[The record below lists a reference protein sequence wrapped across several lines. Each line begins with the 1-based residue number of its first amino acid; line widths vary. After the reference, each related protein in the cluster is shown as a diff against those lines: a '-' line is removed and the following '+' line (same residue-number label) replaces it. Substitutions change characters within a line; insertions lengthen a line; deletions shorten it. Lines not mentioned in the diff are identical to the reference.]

1 MTDEATQVEQENTAT
16 DTTASEPLDTR
27 DVVAREIEKL
37 EASQAKPETE
47 ADTSSDKARDE
58 SGRFKAKEPE
68 PAPEAQAAPEAPT
81 EPAPVEPARN
91 PFSAWKKEAQTALS
105 ALPPETQRYIIERE
119 QQFHKGIQ
127 QYKEDAQRGRTLSN
141 AFAPHMEYLEQLQV
155 APETAIGKL
164 LETERALR
172 TGTPEAKSQML
183 VRLAHDYGIDVA
195 GLTKVQFDPYSYQL
209 EQRLAQQQAMLDQ
222 LSQSRQMAEQA
233 QITQTI
239 EQFAQTR
246 EHFSTVRETMADL
259 LDKGFAADLDDAYE
273 KAIRLEGL
281 NVAPQQAAP
290 VDLARQ
296 NNAAKA
302 AKAAA
307 VSVKGSPTGVTRAP
321 EPKTTEEAVRMAM
334 AKLGL

>member
-1 MTDEATQVEQENTAT
+1 MSDEATQVDQTETA
-16 DTTASEPLDTR
+16 AAEPVDTR
-27 DVVAREIEKL
+27 EVVAREIEKL
-37 EASQAKPETE
+37 EASQAEPEPSTDS
-47 ADTSSDKARDE
+47 ARPRDE
-58 SGRFKAKEPE
+58 SGRFKAKEAQETAPAPTE
-68 PAPEAQAAPEAPT
+68 AAPEAQAE
-81 EPAPVEPARN
+81 ERPAEPARN
-91 PFSAWKKEAQTALS
+91 PFSAWKKEAQTALAS
-105 ALPPETQRYIIERE
+105 LPADTQRFIIERE
-119 QQFHKGIQ
+119 QQFHKGLQ
-127 QYKEDAQRGRTLSN
+127 QYKEEALRGRAYSQ
-141 AFAPHMEYLEQLQV
+141 AFAPHMEYLEKLQV
-155 APETAIGKL
+155 APETAISKL

-172 TGTPEAKSQML
+172 TGSPEAKAQML

-195 GLTKVQFDPYSYQL
+195 GLTSVKFDPYSYQL
-209 EQRLAQQQAMLDQ
+209 EQRLAQQQAMLEQ

-233 QITQTI
+233 QISQTI

-259 LDKGFAADLDDAYE
+259 LDRGFAADLEDAYE

-290 VDLARQ
+290 VDLSRQ

-307 VSVKGSPTGVTRAP
+307 VSVKGAPTGVTRAP